1 MESQDQILLKD
12 YSNEEKAAYLGALA
26 IFASVDGHTSPEELE
41 FLQIMAQAAELPYK
55 AQIEIE
61 QVANKQD
68 SISLQKC
75 LDILKKS
82 ELRFSFVTD
91 IISFAK
97 SDGKYTEDEK
107 SKIKEIADFMDIN
120 QEQFSILDTFVD
132 KANDAQ
138 QVGED
143 PTSQSF
149 FSKSGMDDLF
159 QKVGISPNMAKGM
172 LGVVAPLVI
181 AGMLS
186 GGRKR
191 KGSSGGLGSG
201 LIGGLLGGALSGGL
215 MGGGSGWNKSGG
227 GLGSILSTLGGL
239 SGKSGYGSM
248 GSGGLGSILGNILG
262 GNKKR

>member
-1 MESQDQILLKD
+1 MKSQDQILLKD
-12 YSNEEKAAYLGALA
+12 YSNEEKAAYFGALA
-26 IFASVDGHTSPEELE
+26 IFASVDGHASPEELE
-41 FLQIMAQAAELPYK
+41 FLQIMAEAAELPYK
-55 AQIEIE
+55 AQFELE

-97 SDGKYTEDEK
+97 SDGKYTEEEK
-107 SKIKEIADFMDIN
+107 EKIKEIADFLNIN
-120 QEQFSILDTFVD
+120 QDQFSILDTFVD

-138 QVGED
+138 QLGVD

-159 QKVGISPNMAKGM
+159 QKVGISPKMAKGM
-172 LGVVAPLVI
+172 LGVVAPIIV
-181 AGMLS
+181 ASMLS

-191 KGSSGGLGSG
+191 KGGGLGGG
-201 LIGGLLGGALSGGL
+201 LIGGLLGGVLSGGL
-215 MGGGSGWNKSGG
+215 TGGGSSGTNKSGG

-239 SGKSGYGSM
+239 NGKSDYGSM
-248 GSGGLGSILGNILG
+248 GSGGLGSILGNLLG
-262 GNKKR
+262 GNKK